1 MSSLASTSLSRHPLA
16 RLVLRL
22 PQTVVAW
29 DQRRRTRTDLR
40 ALDAHMLQDIGLN
53 WADAKTE
60 AQKPFWRA

>member
-1 MSSLASTSLSRHPLA
+1 MSSLALTQLSRHPLA

-29 DQRRRTRTDLR
+29 DHRRRTRADLR

-53 WADAKTE
+53 WSEAKTE